1 LAGRVAVA
9 LLVADDRDLAVL
21 AKVVSA
27 CIISLIS
34 LSHTLDEEKED
45 ETYTVAACPPTCS
58 S

>member
-1 LAGRVAVA
+1 LTGRVAVA

-21 AKVVSA
+21 AEVIRA
-27 CIISLIS
+27 YIISLVS
-34 LSHTLDEEKED
+34 LSLNLDEGKEE